1 MEDMGRETR
10 VEVVWGWRDG
20 QTSRPGLENDS
31 LQLEVG
37 VHLSARG
44 GGGGAL
50 SERGGDGVVCWTVP
64 ESCRGGGA

>member
-1 MEDMGRETR
+1 MGTEKRA
-10 VEVVWGWRDG
+10 EVVWGRRDG
-20 QTSRPGLENDS
+20 QTSRPGRENSS

-50 SERGGDGVVCWTVP
+50 SGGGGDGVVC
-64 ESCRGGGA
+64 